1 MRKIYL
7 FPIFLI
13 LLLFVSC
20 DTTDVPC
27 LEDYTFDTAE
37 VIDCDTVFST
47 ELLAGQT
54 IPVGSVNVSVVDD
67 DLLVNY
73 TTTGDWVIDETHVF

>member
-37 VIDCDTVFST
+37 VMTVILFFLLT
-47 ELLAGQT
+47 LLAGQT
-54 IPVGSVNVSVVDD
+54 IPVGV
-67 DLLVNY
+67 
-73 TTTGDWVIDETHVF
+73 